1 MTKQNFID
9 QFVIGLA
16 SNSKV
21 DLSKVDKI
29 WSFAEKVWEARP
41 KESAKAT
48 TRTHFKKPTIEE
60 VTAYMREQKYSNFTA
75 ANWINFYDSKGWKIG
90 VSPMRDWKAAVRTW
104 GEKDKQTNKKVGFV

>member
-21 DLSKVDKI
+21 DLSKVSQM

-41 KESAKAT
+41 KNSDKYT
-48 TRTHFKKPTIEE
+48 TRSNFKKPTVEE
-60 VTAYMREQKYSNFTA
+60 VATYMKEQKYSNFTA
-75 ANWINFYDSKGWKIG
+75 ANWLNFYDSKGWKIG
-90 VSPMRDWKAAVRTW
+90 VSPMKDWKAAVRTW